1 MLKRL
6 ALDRIEEKR
15 KRKENE
21 KLCKQTNND
30 QMVGRNFNKN
40 LSIDKLFFIK

>member
-15 KRKENE
+15 KRKENG

-30 QMVGRNFNKN
+30 QMVGRNFNKS